1 VPDES
6 AARLGLEWNEQ
17 LQRWHDHETGYDITL
32 PVPPHDY
39 LSTSC
44 LHGLHER
51 CAEKGA
57 RCKFCAAPCRCE
69 CHV

>member
-1 VPDES
+1 MPDRS
-6 AARLGLEWNEQ
+6 VARLEWDEQ
-17 LQRWHDHETGYDITL
+17 LQRYTTL

-39 LSTSC
+39 FSTSC

-57 RCKFCAAPCRCE
+57 QCKFCAAPCRCE
-69 CHV
+69 CHA